1 MRKLTVCLFALALGG
16 TGLAQQWELGGA
28 GGIGVYKNLTVTRG
42 SQSVTA
48 GFKEGV
54 AFSAFAAQ
62 NMYQHLGGQFRY
74 TFQFDDLKLSGNGA
88 EASFSGLSHA
98 VHYDLMFYGTRREA
112 AVRPFIAA
120 GGGIKIYRGTGKE
133 QETQPLGQFALL
145 TKTQQVEPLIS
156 VGGGVKVKLGRRA
169 FLYAE
174 VRDYITPTPKNVIA
188 PFTGSKISGWVHDFV
203 PMVAISIGF

>member
-1 MRKLTVCLFALALGG
+1 MHKLTVCLFALALGG
-16 TGLAQQWELGGA
+16 TCLAQQWELGGA
-28 GGIGVYKNLTVTRG
+28 GGIGIYKNLTVTRG

-74 TFQFDDLKLSGNGA
+74 TFQFNDLKLSGNGQ
-88 EASFSGLSHA
+88 EASFSALSHA
-98 VHYDLMFYGTRREA
+98 VHYDLMLYGTRREA
-112 AVRPFIAA
+112 AVRPFVAA
-120 GGGIKIYRGTGKE
+120 GGGIKVYRGTGKE

-145 TKTQQVEPLIS
+145 SKTQQVEPLIS

-169 FLYAE
+169 FVYVE

-188 PFTGSKISGWVHDFV
+188 PFTGSKISGWVHDFM